1 MNTGSNHAHTI
12 TLKVLIL
19 AAMSFFL
26 SACASNGAPR
36 SEEARMADFSEKP
49 TKQETESKI
58 NRYLEQTLF
67 DPYTAKVSCSQPT
80 EKSWISNNM
89 FNKPRYGFLVKCDIN
104 AKNRMGGYTGLT
116 EYWFVFNGSEFGH
129 VDPVRGMGLVK

>member
-1 MNTGSNHAHTI
+1 MNTGSNYTTS
-12 TLKVLIL
+12 TLKALTIAV
-19 AAMSFFL
+19 MPFFL
-26 SACASNGAPR
+26 FACASNGAPR
-36 SEEARMADFSEKP
+36 PEEARTAYFSEKP

-80 EKSWISNNM
+80 EKAWISYNM
-89 FNKPRYGFLVKCDIN
+89 FQKPLYGYLVKCDIN

-116 EYWFVFNGSEFGH
+116 EYWFVFNGSEFQH
-129 VDPVRGMGLVK
+129 VDPVRGMGLIK